1 MNDVA
6 KRILS
11 LAESRK
17 ISDQELCRLLNSKKD
32 KVYSWKIDRSKPT
45 AEEVAIIANHLKVST
60 DFLLG
65 RVDTNA
71 PKIYDCGADLSE
83 NAANQNG
90 QPLAPEISKLLDA
103 VQGITE
109 HEAELILHHIEFV
122 KSQRNKEPQKPR
134 QA

>member
-71 PKIYDCGADLSE
+71 PKIYDSGADLSE
-83 NAANQNG
+83 KAATKNG

-103 VQGITE
+103 VQGVTE
-109 HEAELILHHIEFV
+109 QETELILHHIEFV
-122 KSQRNKEPQKPR
+122 KFQRNKEPQ
-134 QA
+134 